1 MNNDL
6 SDYRKSYER
15 KALLESDIPENP
27 LELFQKWFYEADK
40 NFPEIETNAMTL
52 STIGLDGFP
61 KGRVVLL
68 KKYTYEGFIFYTNYT
83 SEKGK
88 AILANNHVCLSFF
101 WHGAEQQIII
111 KGKAEKIV
119 DNLSDGYFESRP
131 RGSQLGAI
139 VSDQSEVIE
148 SREYLERKLN
158 DLESQYEG
166 KEIPRPEFWGGFIVK
181 PIEIEFWQ
189 GRPNR
194 LHDRIRYQLQEDF
207 NWKIERLSP

>member
-6 SDYRKSYER
+6 SNYRKSYES
-15 KALLESDIPENP
+15 KALLESDLPENP

-88 AILANNHVCLSFF
+88 AIFANSQVCLSFF

-111 KGKAEKIV
+111 KGNAEKIA

-148 SREYLERKLN
+148 SREFLEEKLKT
-158 DLESQYEG
+158 LEKEYEG
-166 KEIPRPEFWGGFIVK
+166 KEIPRPMFWGGFIVK
-181 PIEIEFWQ
+181 PVEIEFWQ

-194 LHDRIRYQLQEDF
+194 LHDRIRYHLQHDF
-207 NWKIERLSP
+207 EWKIERLSP